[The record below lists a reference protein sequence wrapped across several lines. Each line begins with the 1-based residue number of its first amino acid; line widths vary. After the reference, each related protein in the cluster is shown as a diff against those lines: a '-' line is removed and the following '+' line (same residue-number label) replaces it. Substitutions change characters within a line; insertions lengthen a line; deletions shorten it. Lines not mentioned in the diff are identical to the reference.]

1 MPEQPSSTGDQRA
14 NRYLGQS
21 SVHRL
26 TVGFERTAAIE
37 ALLTAAAAVALLY
50 LLHTLVPDQDVSD
63 GLNIRK
69 RFFDSGPI
77 PYSILY
83 TFFFGMSYLLH
94 VWRNRVANLFYTTE
108 EEAKLLNRQ
117 KPYTLNQLREFTP
130 DTERTYYYERLL
142 RLQERWVR
150 DPDLAAIIAYKNEIL
165 DNDEEQAVLAFAPVR
180 LTEWAL
186 PLLGFIGTVI
196 GISKSMSGINKAIK
210 DIIEAKGQWE
220 AGIFTSAFDGLALAF
235 DTTLLGLL
243 GLLILGTIHAYIRKK
258 TGDHLANARS
268 LFSDIVAGWV
278 EPIKPIL
285 VDVDV
290 SGVEARLDH
299 FGQTAMYVIDEAK
312 GLENVRAALYKNV
325 VSFDKAQPAS
335 VTDVN
340 SFARQRL
347 GDTVRFHAFA
357 SSEQPFVSA
366 AVVSAPGPSNRR
378 TEHSSMIV
386 RWPDGGCTESKLTGP
401 PPRQISLS
409 ADGRTLVA
417 WQEDE
422 HLLKSFTLDFD
433 AQQVTSLDDLVLNGV
448 DDLRMLAPG
457 GHLADRLLLAYGN
470 SVTYLECDDSRT
482 ALRRLGPR
490 QDGATI
496 CDVAYGVDSET
507 LLTLW
512 SANEGRY
519 MIVIRPNSDKQ
530 PERDGYRHPD
540 VDYVDAKRV
549 QIVPPANIVML
560 TARNRLS
567 VWPLEG
573 PVSTALENNDWADT
587 QVEALL
593 VGRHGWLAV
602 VQSGFLSMWN
612 ISASGK
618 LTRADLDGDR
628 HDDRYAL
635 GRIDPHSLFAM
646 HDGSFVV
653 APNGNELVAWR
664 FPVRY
669 VDKLT
674 QRPPD
679 RKEKE

>member
-1 MPEQPSSTGDQRA
+1 MPEQPSSTGDPRA

-94 VWRNRVANLFYTTE
+94 VWRNRIVRLFHTTDEDAKFLDRE
-108 EEAKLLNRQ
+108 E
-117 KPYTLNQLREFTP
+117 PYTLNQLREIT
-130 DTERTYYYERLL
+130 DGTEKTYYYERLL
-142 RLQERWVR
+142 RLQKRWVR

-196 GISKSMSGINKAIK
+196 GISKSMSGINEAIK

-243 GLLILGTIHAYIRKK
+243 GLLILGAIHAYIRKK

-268 LFSDIVAGWV
+268 LFSDVVAGWV
-278 EPIKPIL
+278 EPVEPVVVK
-285 VDVDV
+285 VDV

-325 VSFDKAQPAS
+325 VSFDKAQPAF

-340 SFARQRL
+340 SFARQEL
-347 GDTVRFHAFA
+347 GDSVRFHSFA

-366 AVVSAPGPSNRR
+366 AVVSAPGPSKPR
-378 TEHSSMIV
+378 TEHSSLIV
-386 RWPDGGCTESKLTGP
+386 RWPDGGCTESELSGP

-417 WQEDE
+417 WQADE
-422 HLLKSFTLDFD
+422 HLLKSFTLDVD
-433 AQQVTSLDDLVLNGV
+433 AQEVTSLDDQYLHDV
-448 DDLRMLAPG
+448 DDLRILAPG

-496 CDVAYGVDSET
+496 CDVAYGADSET

-512 SANEGRY
+512 SSNEGSY
-519 MIVIRPNSDKQ
+519 MMVIRPSSDKQ

-540 VDYVDAKRV
+540 ADYVDAKRV
-549 QIVPPANIVML
+549 QMVPPANIVML
-560 TARNRLS
+560 TAMNQLS
-567 VWPLEG
+567 VWPMKG
-573 PVSTALENNDWADT
+573 PVNFALESNDWVNHRVD
-587 QVEALL
+587 ALL
-593 VGRHGWLAV
+593 VGRNGWLAV
-602 VQSGFLSMWN
+602 AQSKFLSMWN

-618 LTRADLDGDR
+618 LTRSDLDGDR
-628 HDDRYAL
+628 NDEKYAL
-635 GRIDPHSLFAM
+635 GDIDPHTLFAL

-653 APNGNELVAWR
+653 APSGNELIAWR
-664 FPVRY
+664 FPVRNA
-669 VDKLT
+669 DKLT
-674 QRPPD
+674 QRSPD
-679 RKEKE
+679 RIEKE